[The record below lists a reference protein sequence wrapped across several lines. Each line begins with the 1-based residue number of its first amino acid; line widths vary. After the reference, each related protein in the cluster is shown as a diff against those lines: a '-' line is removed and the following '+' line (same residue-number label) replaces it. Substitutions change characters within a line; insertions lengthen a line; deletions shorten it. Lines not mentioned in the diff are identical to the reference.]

1 MRVARS
7 WRVLDGLL
15 GSLDREGVPPIACP
29 LETKQRRTLM
39 KPIARL
45 ERKSLVTALVL
56 AGAVSLAG
64 AAFAQYPQD
73 RSKPTVTPPASSS
86 VTPPLANDPA
96 GAKADKPAGSKGSS
110 EPSTKELMSAKP
122 MIPSK
127 AEMPD
132 AAFKKLDA
140 TGKGYVTTQ
149 DTKELNGF
157 DKAFQV
163 ADANHDGKLDAAEF
177 KRAWA
182 SYTGRK
188 SG

>member
-1 MRVARS
+1 
-7 WRVLDGLL
+7 
-15 GSLDREGVPPIACP
+15 
-29 LETKQRRTLM
+29 M
-39 KPIARL
+39 KSVARL
-45 ERKSLVTALVL
+45 ERTSLVTALVL
-56 AGAVSLAG
+56 AGAVSFAG
-64 AAFAQYPQD
+64 TTFAQYPQD
-73 RSKPTVTPPASSS
+73 QSKPTVTPPPSTA

-96 GAKADKPAGSKGSS
+96 GTKADKSASKDAPGSS
-110 EPSTKELMSAKP
+110 TNELMSAKP

-140 TGKGYVTTQ
+140 GGKGYVTVQ

-157 DKAFQV
+157 DKSFQV
-163 ADANHDGKLDAAEF
+163 ADANHDGKLDTTEF
-177 KRAWA
+177 KKAWA